1 MSNVDLF
8 NAFWISGTKNWDGR
22 YLWGIKE
29 LVIPAPSLSAQ
40 SLRQH
45 AVRFKATLSRGEKC
59 FNLPVGMGLHG
70 LVRLGSKPETDN
82 SRVSTLGKQ

>member
-22 YLWGIKE
+22 TLWGIKE
-29 LVIPAPSLSAQ
+29 LVKLAPSLSAQ

-45 AVRFKATLSRGEKC
+45 AVRFKATLPKGE
-59 FNLPVGMGLHG
+59 N
-70 LVRLGSKPETDN
+70 
-82 SRVSTLGKQ
+82 VSTFQLGWGCMG